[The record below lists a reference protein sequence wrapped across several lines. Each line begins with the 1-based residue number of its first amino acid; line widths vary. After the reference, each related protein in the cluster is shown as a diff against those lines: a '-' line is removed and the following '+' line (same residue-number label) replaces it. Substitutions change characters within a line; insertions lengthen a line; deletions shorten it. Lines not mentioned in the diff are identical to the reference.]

1 MRLRKVDTV
10 PESGLGFHIP
20 SLITYGVNFLI
31 LLAILYAVGFKPILN
46 MLNNRAETIRE
57 SLETADKVREEAAR
71 NREELE
77 GQMAESREQGQ
88 QLMAEARAA
97 AERVREEQQDRA
109 RAEADALIERARED
123 INQERDRV
131 INEVRRNFADLAI
144 LAAER
149 VVQQSIDRDAHG
161 AIIDQVLEDSNKSQ

>member
-1 MRLRKVDTV
+1 M

-77 GQMAESREQGQ
+77 GQMAESRAQGQ

-97 AERVREEQQDRA
+97 GHTP
-109 RAEADALIERARED
+109 ERA
-123 INQERDRV
+123 
-131 INEVRRNFADLAI
+131 
-144 LAAER
+144 
-149 VVQQSIDRDAHG
+149 
-161 AIIDQVLEDSNKSQ
+161 

>member
-1 MRLRKVDTV
+1 
-10 PESGLGFHIP
+10 
-20 SLITYGVNFLI
+20 
-31 LLAILYAVGFKPILN
+31 
-46 MLNNRAETIRE
+46 MLNDRAETIRE
-57 SLETADKVREEAAR
+57 SLESADKVREEAAQ
-71 NREELE
+71 NRAELE

-97 AERVREEQQDRA
+97 AERFRAEQQDRA

-123 INQERDRV
+123 INQEKDRV

-161 AIIDQVLEDSNKSQ
+161 AIIDQVLEDSNKS

>member
-1 MRLRKVDTV
+1 M

-97 AERVREEQQDRA
+97 AERFREAQQDRA